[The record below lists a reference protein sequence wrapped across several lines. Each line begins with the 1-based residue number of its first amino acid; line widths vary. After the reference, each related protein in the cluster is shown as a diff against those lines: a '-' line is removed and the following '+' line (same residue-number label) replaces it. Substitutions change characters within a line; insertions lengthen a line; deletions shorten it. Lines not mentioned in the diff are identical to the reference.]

1 MFCILL
7 GSSYNNKI
15 ENNTACENGN
25 YGIQLQ
31 DSSGNEVRNNF
42 ANNNFGGGIRL
53 INSNNNKIENNT
65 ACKNIGWGINLE
77 DSSGKNEVRNNIVN
91 KNVRGIVLTNS
102 RNSNIISNNTACEN
116 EEWGICLE
124 DSSGNEVRS
133 NIVNKNLKGILINL
147 GNSIIITNNTASE
160 NGDTGICLEGVENN
174 AVNNNI
180 FNKNLVGIKLL
191 YSDNNMIENN
201 AACENRG
208 EGISIGYSSGN
219 EVRSNI
225 VYKNPEGIVLS
236 RSNSIIITN
245 NTASENDIGIH
256 LYVSSENEV
265 RNNFVNKNSNGIIL
279 VLNSNENTITKN
291 NIVNNKNQADIE
303 DVAYNNFDRNYWSDY
318 TGEDKNKDGI
328 GDEPYEIDET
338 NEDRYPYMNYSGW
351 LNVVITPEFWYF
363 FAKKGDV
370 INKSFSIENR
380 FNSPTK
386 LEVLLDKNL
395 DFETDSDCNGTYKK
409 TISIAPKS
417 TKNITLRLN
426 TANLEGYILRK
437 IIFKTEEYIKTTL
450 VNGFVQPKLHKVK
463 VEGVDFHRN
472 VVQGQ
477 INPFIIILR
486 NYGDKDEFK
495 VNLRMG
501 SEEKSRTVYLNETE
515 TKTLTFEIDTSN
527 LPLGINKGEVV
538 VSKDEMVDYLNLTMF
553 VASQLEASTLV
564 VTNLTRFKF
573 KFNESEELRSELIRL
588 THHPAVNGIL
598 LDITCNYSEFD
609 SDYSKANELC
619 EAIKNQI
626 EQVISEYPNIKYLI
640 IVGDDHIIPFYRIRD
655 GTKDVFTVITGLPDE
670 GDYSLISL
678 PSNSVKKALSTNHVL
693 TDDFYAHLAARRVL
707 AVGRLVEKP
716 DEIIK
721 AIDMFFNYYQ
731 LTPTSVFVTGYDFM
745 YDGSEECFEEWRKRL
760 GTTTTTT
767 FKYKDK
773 GKKSSNYAN
782 PGEIISEIFNSSIS
796 AIFLHANYDAFEVP
810 SGISVK
816 REYLGVEE
824 IRTLNGSIIYTMGC
838 HAGLTIPEINDLS
851 QTVLSNGTIAY
862 IAPTG
867 YGLGGVI
874 TIAGHEKILEYVT
887 KRIASGEE
895 VGFAL
900 MNAKNDYYL
909 DNFNQ
914 DKLDEK
920 VIRSLTL
927 YGFPMYAV
935 RLGSS
940 SIAALSEDAELE
952 LEEHS
957 IKDLAYTVTNTTLE
971 EATLILKPS
980 FTVYETENGTYYSY
994 EGYTTEAGMPVLPK
1008 ATWYFIRGEKEI
1020 RGIALRSASFEVN
1033 ETRLAIETFA
1043 VSDGSGSE
1051 NELRGWYPSIPFTL
1065 NTIEDRQG
1073 IVTASAQYKYTEWPK
1088 KGIIRLFNEIV
1099 LDIFRVPVDAE
1110 KEKPVVNVDI
1120 DKGVVTVE
1128 DPAGIYDVL
1137 ITYQDSGNNS
1147 WESKSLGHS
1156 ESERKSVEY
1165 GIPLNNT
1172 VFFVQAIDV
1181 NGNVKIDDNNGDY
1194 YAC

>member
-1 MFCILL
+1 
-7 GSSYNNKI
+7 
-15 ENNTACENGN
+15 
-25 YGIQLQ
+25 
-31 DSSGNEVRNNF
+31 
-42 ANNNFGGGIRL
+42 
-53 INSNNNKIENNT
+53 
-65 ACKNIGWGINLE
+65 
-77 DSSGKNEVRNNIVN
+77 
-91 KNVRGIVLTNS
+91 
-102 RNSNIISNNTACEN
+102 
-116 EEWGICLE
+116 
-124 DSSGNEVRS
+124 
-133 NIVNKNLKGILINL
+133 
-147 GNSIIITNNTASE
+147 
-160 NGDTGICLEGVENN
+160 
-174 AVNNNI
+174 
-180 FNKNLVGIKLL
+180 
-191 YSDNNMIENN
+191 
-201 AACENRG
+201 
-208 EGISIGYSSGN
+208 
-219 EVRSNI
+219 
-225 VYKNPEGIVLS
+225 
-236 RSNSIIITN
+236 IITN

-338 NEDRYPYMNYSGW
+338 NEDRYPYMSYSGW

-363 FAKKGDV
+363 FAKKGDA
-370 INKSFSIENR
+370 INKTFSIENR
-380 FNSPTK
+380 LSRAI
-386 LEVLLDKNL
+386 EVEVVFDENLSFKSDLDGT
-395 DFETDSDCNGTYKK
+395 ETNKK
-409 TISIAPKS
+409 TVSILPKS

-426 TANLEGYILRK
+426 TTNLGGYILRT
-437 IIFKTEEYIKTTL
+437 ITFKTEDYTKTTL

-538 VSKDEMVDYLNLTMF
+538 VSKDEMVDYLNLTLF
-553 VASQLEASTLV
+553 VASKLEASTLV

-598 LDITCNYSEFD
+598 LDVTCNYSEFD

-678 PSNSVKKALSTNHVL
+678 PSNSVKKALSTNHFL

-731 LTPTSVFVTGYDFM
+731 LTPTNVFVTGYDFM
-745 YDGSEECFEEWRKRL
+745 YDGSEECFEAWRGRID
-760 GTTTTTT
+760 TT
-767 FKYKDK
+767 FKYKD
-773 GKKSSNYAN
+773 KKSSNYAN
-782 PGEIISEIFNSSIS
+782 PDEIISEIFNSSIS

-838 HAGLTIPEINDLS
+838 HAGLTIPEVTDLS
-851 QTVLSNGTIAY
+851 QTVLSNGTVAY

-874 TIAGHEKILEYVT
+874 TIAGHEKILEYLT

-994 EGYTTEAGMPVLPK
+994 EGYTTEAGMPILPK

-1043 VSDGSGSE
+1043 VSDGFGSE
-1051 NELRGWYPSIPFTL
+1051 NELKGWYPSIPFTL

-1156 ESERKSVEY
+1156 ESESVEY

-1181 NGNVKIDDNNGDY
+1181 NGNVMIDDNNGDY